1 MGRRPGTTYL
11 QVRHP
16 VLTFTLPLREGFVTV
31 NAVLHSLISGR
42 RQGLLLMWRFS
53 QDDGL
58 VAAAMA
64 NVRSRCA
71 QRKDTPC
78 CISRVDD
85 NTTKRLS

>member
-31 NAVLHSLISGR
+31 NAVVHSLISGR
-42 RQGLLLMWRFS
+42 FQVMLLMWRFS
-53 QDDGL
+53 QYAGL

-71 QRKDTPC
+71 QRKDAPC
-78 CISRVDD
+78 CNFRVD
-85 NTTKRLS
+85 NNPTKRLS